1 MSATFF
7 ALEDAVIEKRIENRW
22 HFLFSCLFPR
32 IPTATM
38 KALQAEVRLPV
49 SIAAFR
55 TAPPRSSRMRS
66 LFCIIVLPGWL
77 CVRVDVQER
86 MLFAMTS
93 ACTLAGGPQVPA
105 SRAH

>member
-1 MSATFF
+1 MSAKFF
-7 ALEDAVIEKRIENRW
+7 ALDDTMIAKRVENRW

-55 TAPPRSSRMRS
+55 TAPPSSSRMRS
-66 LFCIIVLPGWL
+66 FFFISVLPGWL
-77 CVRVDVQER
+77 CVRVNVQER
-86 MLFAMTS
+86 MLFALTC
-93 ACTLAGGPQVPA
+93 A
-105 SRAH
+105 